1 MGKTRTSDPRPL
13 AELLAE
19 YENLRDIIKARLA
32 EFRLVWE
39 TGSDEDI
46 FAELAFCL
54 FTPQSKAK
62 SCWGAVQSLCE
73 EGLLHCAAPEV
84 MAQRLCTR
92 VRFHHTKARNV
103 AAARELFRR
112 DGKLR
117 IREVLSSFAG
127 AREAREELVAKVR
140 GLGYKEASHFLRNIG
155 WGEELAILDRH
166 ILRNLAALGVIGE
179 VPTSLSRR
187 KYLEI
192 EEALLGF
199 CRKVGLRPDHFDM
212 LLWARQTGEVFK

>member
-1 MGKTRTSDPRPL
+1 MGLTEVRDREL
-13 AELLAE
+13 VAELRAE
-19 YENLRDIIKARLA
+19 YEHRREEIETRLG
-32 EFRLVWE
+32 EFRRVWE
-39 TGSDEDI
+39 QGSEEEV

-62 SCWGAVQSLCE
+62 SCWAAVRDLCE
-73 EGLLHCAAPEV
+73 QGMLHCAEPAA
-84 MAQRLCTR
+84 MAERLCTR

-103 AAARELFRR
+103 AAARELLTR

-117 IREVLSSFAG
+117 IREVLAG
-127 AREAREELVAKVR
+127 FGGAFEAREWLVEKVK

-166 ILRNLAALGVIGE
+166 ILRNLAALDVIDE
-179 VPTSLSRR
+179 VPGSLSRR

-192 EEALLGF
+192 EQALLGF
-199 CRKVGLRPDHFDM
+199 CREEGLSPDIFDM
-212 LLWARQTGEVFK
+212 VLWARQTGEVFK

>member
-1 MGKTRTSDPRPL
+1 VGQTGTIDRERL

-19 YENLRDIIKARLA
+19 YQERREVIEARLA
-32 EFRLVWE
+32 EFRRVWE
-39 TGSDEDI
+39 QGSDEEI

-62 SCWGAVQSLCE
+62 SCWGAVQSLCA
-73 EGLLHCAAPEV
+73 EGLLYCAEPEV
-84 MAQRLCTR
+84 LAQHLCTR

-103 AAARELFRR
+103 AAVRELLTR

-117 IREVLSSFAG
+117 LREKLASFAD
-127 AREAREELVAKVR
+127 AREAREWLVGNVK

-166 ILRNLAALGVIGE
+166 ILRNLAALGVIDE

-199 CRKVGLRPDHFDM
+199 CKEVGLRPDIFDM
-212 LLWARQTGEVFK
+212 VLWARQTGEVFK